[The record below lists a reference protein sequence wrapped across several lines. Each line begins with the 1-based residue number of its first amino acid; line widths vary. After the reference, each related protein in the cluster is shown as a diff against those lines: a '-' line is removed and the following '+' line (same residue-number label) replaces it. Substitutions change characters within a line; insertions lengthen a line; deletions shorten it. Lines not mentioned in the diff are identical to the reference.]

1 MKKVLLALLMSI
13 LALSAFGFDKQEEVL
28 DGLRSGDYEDV
39 RVLLEEWEKE
49 SPSDLDMMTGW
60 FNYYL
65 RRKAES
71 KNVVGYMKNGQYGIY
86 SQTIYD
92 DKDLKT
98 GISYLDKALKKN
110 PYRMDIHFGK
120 ISSLLHAEK
129 YSEAS
134 KAITDFLKVY
144 GKNKT
149 EWYWT
154 NNMKFSENDWNAE
167 EIVLGSMQD
176 YCSMF
181 DYYADR
187 SSAKKALDG
196 ILKLFPKNVIFLNY
210 LSYYYSSGKE
220 YDKAIEV
227 LLKAYKIDPNDYIIV
242 GNLALNYENTQNYK
256 EAEKL
261 YTIMSQMDSED
272 ARIYAAEG
280 LERIKDQSNH

>member
-1 MKKVLLALLMSI
+1 MSI

-129 YSEAS
+129 YSDAS

-196 ILKLFPKNVIFLNY
+196 ILKLFPKNVVFLNY

>member
-1 MKKVLLALLMSI
+1 MSI

-196 ILKLFPKNVIFLNY
+196 ILKLFPKNVVFLNY

-272 ARIYAAEG
+272 ARVYAAEG

>member
-1 MKKVLLALLMSI
+1 MSI

-129 YSEAS
+129 YSDAS

-196 ILKLFPKNVIFLNY
+196 ILKLFPKNVVFLNY
-210 LSYYYSSGKE
+210 LSYYYSSAEE

-272 ARIYAAEG
+272 ARVYAAEG

>member
-1 MKKVLLALLMSI
+1 MSI

>member
-1 MKKVLLALLMSI
+1 MSI

-196 ILKLFPKNVIFLNY
+196 ILKLFPKNVVFLNY
-210 LSYYYSSGKE
+210 LSYYYSSAEE

-272 ARIYAAEG
+272 ARVYAAEG

>member
-129 YSEAS
+129 YSDAS

-154 NNMKFSENDWNAE
+154 NNMKFSENGWNAE

-196 ILKLFPKNVIFLNY
+196 ILKIFPKNVVFLNY
-210 LSYYYSSGKE
+210 LSYYYSSGEE

-242 GNLALNYENTQNYK
+242 GNL
-256 EAEKL
+256 
-261 YTIMSQMDSED
+261 
-272 ARIYAAEG
+272 
-280 LERIKDQSNH
+280 

>member
-1 MKKVLLALLMSI
+1 MSI

-49 SPSDLDMMTGW
+49 NPSDLDMMTGW

-167 EIVLGSMQD
+167 EVVLGALQD

-181 DYYADR
+181 DYHADR

-196 ILKLFPKNVIFLNY
+196 ILKIFPKNVVFLNY
-210 LSYYYSSGKE
+210 LSYYYSSAEE

>member
-129 YSEAS
+129 YSDAS

-196 ILKLFPKNVIFLNY
+196 ILKLFPKNVVFLNY

>member
-1 MKKVLLALLMSI
+1 MSI

-28 DGLRSGDYEDV
+28 DGLRSGDYENV

-242 GNLALNYENTQNYK
+242 GNLALNYENIQNYK

-272 ARIYAAEG
+272 ARAYAAEG
-280 LERIKDQSNH
+280 LERIKDK

>member
-28 DGLRSGDYEDV
+28 DGLRSGDYENV

-242 GNLALNYENTQNYK
+242 GNLALNYENIQNYK

-272 ARIYAAEG
+272 ARAYAAEG
-280 LERIKDQSNH
+280 LERIKDK

>member
-1 MKKVLLALLMSI
+1 MSI

-129 YSEAS
+129 YSDAS

-154 NNMKFSENDWNAE
+154 NNAKFSENGWNAE

>member
-1 MKKVLLALLMSI
+1 MSI

-129 YSEAS
+129 YSDAS

-242 GNLALNYENTQNYK
+242 GNLALNYENTHNYK

-280 LERIKDQSNH
+280 LERIKDQSND